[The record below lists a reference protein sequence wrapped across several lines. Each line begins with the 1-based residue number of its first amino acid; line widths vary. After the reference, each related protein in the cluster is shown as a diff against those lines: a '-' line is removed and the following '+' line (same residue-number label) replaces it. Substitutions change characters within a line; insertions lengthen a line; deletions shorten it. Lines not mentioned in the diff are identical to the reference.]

1 MDFIIHQHEAANQQK
16 SNPQTQRDQSYQQSS
31 PQQKEGHDVLINGMP
46 LWQQAPYY
54 YPESSY
60 VRSHVDES
68 SPLKNNS
75 KLILQKGIERRLM
88 TNDIDGA
95 QPRNLSILKGRK
107 HKDFFYENSDM
118 NEIYNKVGFQR
129 LNDPIA

>member
-1 MDFIIHQHEAANQQK
+1 M
-16 SNPQTQRDQSYQQSS
+16 
-31 PQQKEGHDVLINGMP
+31 LINGMP

-60 VRSHVDES
+60 VRSHVDEN

-75 KLILQKGIERRLM
+75 KMILQKGIERRLM

-129 LNDPIA
+129 LNDPIAQINPNAHIGEYDPVGKPA